1 MDGGY
6 GKGED
11 IHPPDGIWK
20 PKDLFE
26 HANQMTFLERKP
38 GVMAFANVR
47 DKIYKMSINI
57 MPGGFFAGGARVIRE
72 LYSMQKQELAAWMEK
87 GVIDDDQTM
96 YMQLYFQKPSLFR
109 LVPADWYD
117 VFKLFNAH
125 TSTSTRMRS

>member
-20 PKDLFE
+20 PKELFE
-26 HANQMTFLERKP
+26 HANRMTFLERKP

-57 MPGGFFAGGARVIRE
+57 MPGGFFAGGARVIRQ